1 MKKQLL
7 IFVLMLL
14 LPLIANAYD
23 AYIDGIYYDFSGN
36 EATVTYNNNYRYTGT
51 IIIPEFVTYKG
62 KSYSVTSIG
71 DLAFMNSNSLTSI
84 TIPNSVT
91 TIGEWAFRDCWL
103 RKCLLLCR
111 KCAQHS

>member
-14 LPLIANAYD
+14 LPLIASAYD

-36 EATVTYNNNYRYTGT
+36 EATVTYNDNYRYTGT
-51 IIIPEFVTYKG
+51 IIIPESVTYKG

-71 DLAFMNSNSLTSI
+71 DDAFYRCSSITSV

-91 TIGEWAFRDCWL
+91 SIGDGVFSNCI
-103 RKCLLLCR
+103 
-111 KCAQHS
+111 